1 MFYSRHDAKLLL
13 DRKQGSRR
21 LTFGGFAGNSP
32 LRGGGGFKIAVVL
45 LLQSYEKQK
54 ISTVLLL
61 SIH

>member
-32 LRGGGGFKIAVVL
+32 LRGGGFKIAVVL